1 MIEKLKAL
9 GYRIMTCENIM
20 VGTKHLNEFYLDIT
34 LTNGIITDY
43 EVMGS
48 AFVRNQ
54 SDIDNLQIAYNVL
67 KSDLKEL
74 ENEEI
79 NNKNKRFK

>member
-1 MIEKLKAL
+1 MKEKLKKL
-9 GYRIMTCENIM
+9 GYRVMICENIM
-20 VGTKHLNEFYLDIT
+20 VGTKHLNDFYLDIT
-34 LTNGIITDY
+34 LTNGVITDY

-54 SDIDNLQIAYNVL
+54 SDIDNLQIAYNTL

-74 ENEEI
+74 GE
-79 NNKNKRFK
+79 

>member
-1 MIEKLKAL
+1 MKEKLKKL
-9 GYRIMTCENIM
+9 VYRIMTCENIM
-20 VGTKHLNEFYLDIT
+20 VGTKHFNEFYLDIT

-48 AFVRNQ
+48 SFIRNQ
-54 SDIDNLQIAYNVL
+54 SDIDNLQIAYNML

-74 ENEEI
+74 ENDKERI
-79 NNKNKRFK
+79 R

>member
-20 VGTKHLNEFYLDIT
+20 VGTKHLNDFYLDIT

-48 AFVRNQ
+48 SFVRSQ

-74 ENEEI
+74 GE
-79 NNKNKRFK
+79 

>member
-1 MIEKLKAL
+1 MKEKLKAL
-9 GYRIMTCENIM
+9 GYRVSICENIM
-20 VGTKHLNEFYLDIT
+20 VATKHFNEFYLDIT

-48 AFVRNQ
+48 SFVRSQ
-54 SDIDNLQIAYNVL
+54 SDIDNLQIAYNTL

-74 ENEEI
+74 GEWI
-79 NNKNKRFK
+79 RD

>member
-1 MIEKLKAL
+1 MKEKLKAL

-20 VGTKHLNEFYLDIT
+20 VGTKHFNDFYLDIT

-48 AFVRNQ
+48 SFIRNQ

-74 ENEEI
+74 LDEKEKEERMEND
-79 NNKNKRFK
+79 

>member
-1 MIEKLKAL
+1 MKEKLKAL

-20 VGTKHLNEFYLDIT
+20 VGTKHLNDFYLDIT
-34 LTNGIITDY
+34 HTNGIITDY

-48 AFVRNQ
+48 SFVRSQ

-67 KSDLKEL
+67 ISDLKEL
-74 ENEEI
+74 GE
-79 NNKNKRFK
+79 

>member
-1 MIEKLKAL
+1 MKEKLKAL
-9 GYRIMTCENIM
+9 GYRIMICENIM
-20 VGTKHLNEFYLDIT
+20 VGTKHLNDFYLDIT
-34 LTNGIITDY
+34 LTNGVITDY

-54 SDIDNLQIAYNVL
+54 SDIDNLQIAYNTL

-74 ENEEI
+74 ENE
-79 NNKNKRFK
+79 

>member
-9 GYRIMTCENIM
+9 GYRVMTCENIM
-20 VGTKHLNEFYLDIT
+20 VGTKHFNDFYLDIT

-48 AFVRNQ
+48 SFIRNQ
-54 SDIDNLQIAYNVL
+54 SDIDNLQIAYNTL

-74 ENEEI
+74 LDE
-79 NNKNKRFK
+79 

>member
-34 LTNGIITDY
+34 LTNGVITDY

-48 AFVRNQ
+48 AFVRSQN
-54 SDIDNLQIAYNVL
+54 DIDNLQIAYNTL

-74 ENEEI
+74 GNED
-79 NNKNKRFK
+79 

>member
-48 AFVRNQ
+48 SFIRNQ

>member
-1 MIEKLKAL
+1 MELKEKLKAL
-9 GYRIMTCENIM
+9 GYRIMTCENIV
-20 VGTKHLNEFYLDIT
+20 VGTKHFNEFYLDIT

-48 AFVRNQ
+48 SFVRSQ
-54 SDIDNLQIAYNVL
+54 SDIDNLQIAYNTL

-74 ENEEI
+74 E
-79 NNKNKRFK
+79 K

>member
-1 MIEKLKAL
+1 MIEKLKKL

-20 VGTKHLNEFYLDIT
+20 VGTKHFNEFYLDIT

-48 AFVRNQ
+48 SFTRSQ

-74 ENEEI
+74 LDE
-79 NNKNKRFK
+79 

>member
-1 MIEKLKAL
+1 MKEKLRAL

-20 VGTKHLNEFYLDIT
+20 VATKHFNDFYLDIT

-48 AFVRNQ
+48 SIVKSQ
-54 SDIDNLQIAYNVL
+54 SDIDKLQSANNVL

-74 ENEEI
+74 G
-79 NNKNKRFK
+79 K

>member
-1 MIEKLKAL
+1 MELKDKLKAL
-9 GYRIMTCENIM
+9 GYRVMTCENIM
-20 VGTKHLNEFYLDIT
+20 VGTKNFNDFYLDIT

-48 AFVRNQ
+48 SFVRNQ
-54 SDIDNLQIAYNVL
+54 SDIDNLQIAYNTL

-74 ENEEI
+74 GE
-79 NNKNKRFK
+79 

>member
-9 GYRIMTCENIM
+9 GYRVMTCEDIV
-20 VGTKHLNEFYLDIT
+20 VGCKHLNDICLDIT

-48 AFVRNQ
+48 SFIRNQ

-74 ENEEI
+74 
-79 NNKNKRFK
+79 NND

>member
-1 MIEKLKAL
+1 MKDKLKAL
-9 GYRIMTCENIM
+9 GYRIMICENIM
-20 VGTKHLNEFYLDIT
+20 VGTKHLNDFYLDIT
-34 LTNGIITDY
+34 LTNGVITDY

-54 SDIDNLQIAYNVL
+54 SDIDNLQIAYNTL

-74 ENEEI
+74 GE
-79 NNKNKRFK
+79 

>member
-9 GYRIMTCENIM
+9 GYRVMTCENIM
-20 VGTKHLNEFYLDIT
+20 VGTKHFNDFYLDIT

-67 KSDLKEL
+67 ISDLKEL
-74 ENEEI
+74 ENE
-79 NNKNKRFK
+79 

>member
-1 MIEKLKAL
+1 MKEKLKAL

-20 VGTKHLNEFYLDIT
+20 VGTKHLNDFYLDIT
-34 LTNGIITDY
+34 LTNGVITDY

-48 AFVRNQ
+48 AFVRTQ
-54 SDIDNLQIAYNVL
+54 SDIDNLQIAYNTL

-74 ENEEI
+74 GNE
-79 NNKNKRFK
+79 

>member
-1 MIEKLKAL
+1 MELKEKLKAL

-20 VGTKHLNEFYLDIT
+20 VATKHFNDFYLDIT

-48 AFVRNQ
+48 SFVRSQ
-54 SDIDNLQIAYNVL
+54 SDIDNLQIAYNTL

-74 ENEEI
+74 GEWQR
-79 NNKNKRFK
+79 KS

>member
-1 MIEKLKAL
+1 
-9 GYRIMTCENIM
+9 M
-20 VGTKHLNEFYLDIT
+20 VGTKNFNEFYLDIT

-48 AFVRNQ
+48 SFVRSQ

-67 KSDLKEL
+67 KNDLKEL
-74 ENEEI
+74 E
-79 NNKNKRFK
+79 K

>member
-1 MIEKLKAL
+1 MELKDKLKAL
-9 GYRIMTCENIM
+9 GYRVMTCENIM
-20 VGTKHLNEFYLDIT
+20 VGTKNFNDFYLDIT

-48 AFVRNQ
+48 SFVKNQ
-54 SDIDNLQIAYNVL
+54 SDIDNLQIAYNTL

-74 ENEEI
+74 ENGKI
-79 NNKNKRFK
+79 N

>member
-1 MIEKLKAL
+1 
-9 GYRIMTCENIM
+9 MTCENIM
-20 VGTKHLNEFYLDIT
+20 VGTKHFNDFYLDIT

-48 AFVRNQ
+48 SFIRNQ

-74 ENEEI
+74 LDEKEKEERMEND
-79 NNKNKRFK
+79 

>member
-9 GYRIMTCENIM
+9 GYRVMTCENIM
-20 VGTKHLNEFYLDIT
+20 VGTKNFNEFYLDIT

-43 EVMGS
+43 EIMGS
-48 AFVRNQ
+48 AFVRSQ
-54 SDIDNLQIAYNVL
+54 SDIDNLQIAYNML

-74 ENEEI
+74 LDE
-79 NNKNKRFK
+79 

>member
-1 MIEKLKAL
+1 MKEKLKAS
-9 GYRIMTCENIM
+9 GYRIITCENIM
-20 VGTKHLNEFYLDIT
+20 VGTKHFNEFYLDIT

-48 AFVRNQ
+48 SFIRNQ
-54 SDIDNLQIAYNVL
+54 SDIDNLQIAYNML

-74 ENEEI
+74 ENDKERI
-79 NNKNKRFK
+79 R

>member
-1 MIEKLKAL
+1 MKEKLKKL

-34 LTNGIITDY
+34 LTNGVITDY

-54 SDIDNLQIAYNVL
+54 SDIDNLQIAYNTL

-74 ENEEI
+74 GE
-79 NNKNKRFK
+79 

>member
-1 MIEKLKAL
+1 MKEKLKKL
-9 GYRIMTCENIM
+9 GYRVMICENIL
-20 VGTKHLNEFYLDIT
+20 VGTKHFNEFYLDIT

-48 AFVRNQ
+48 SFVRNQ
-54 SDIDNLQIAYNVL
+54 SDIDNLQIAYNML

-74 ENEEI
+74 ENDKERI
-79 NNKNKRFK
+79 R